1 MVLPRLC
8 HRTDVNFTYVKSVAC
23 LATVLS
29 GVGVRSTSQTTWC
42 CCDLSRAS
50 GFALALAW
58 SSSVGDLAV
67 ELTAVRLLLG
77 LQSRVDVVGVIVG
90 VGRVLSGGVELRSGA
105 ACLQAERQERLR
117 CCPPTSLRLGL

>member
-1 MVLPRLC
+1 MVLPRFY

-42 CCDLSRAS
+42 CCSLSRIS

-67 ELTAVRLLLG
+67 ELTVVRLLLG
-77 LQSRVDVVGVIVG
+77 LQSRVLLDVVGVFVG
-90 VGRVLSGGVELRSGA
+90 FGRGTVLG
-105 ACLQAERQERLR
+105 
-117 CCPPTSLRLGL
+117 